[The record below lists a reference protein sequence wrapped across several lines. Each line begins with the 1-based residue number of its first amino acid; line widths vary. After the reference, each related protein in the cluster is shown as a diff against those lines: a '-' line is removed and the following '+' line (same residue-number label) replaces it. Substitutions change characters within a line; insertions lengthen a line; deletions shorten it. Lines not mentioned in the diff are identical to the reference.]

1 MKIEVLDGYAKG
13 MQKMQLCSMQH
24 LILLEYVI
32 NLWNLICFFNFPMGV
47 KT

>member
-32 NLWNLICFFNFPMGV
+32 NL
-47 KT
+47 